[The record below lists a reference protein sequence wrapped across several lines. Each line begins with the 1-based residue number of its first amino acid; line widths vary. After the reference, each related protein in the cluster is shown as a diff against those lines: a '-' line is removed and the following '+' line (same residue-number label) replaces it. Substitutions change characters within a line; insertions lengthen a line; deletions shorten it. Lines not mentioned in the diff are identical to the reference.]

1 MDRDNADVTHQ
12 VSSETAFE
20 AAVVFDDH
28 AQTVMTTVNHGMGRD
43 DPTTMFVTVIAD
55 TSHQNATQHLIQQ
68 DPAVCHQ

>member
-20 AAVVFDDH
+20 AAVVFDAHGH

-43 DPTTMFVTVIAD
+43 VPTTMFVSVIV
-55 TSHQNATQHLIQQ
+55 TMSSQNTT
-68 DPAVCHQ
+68 